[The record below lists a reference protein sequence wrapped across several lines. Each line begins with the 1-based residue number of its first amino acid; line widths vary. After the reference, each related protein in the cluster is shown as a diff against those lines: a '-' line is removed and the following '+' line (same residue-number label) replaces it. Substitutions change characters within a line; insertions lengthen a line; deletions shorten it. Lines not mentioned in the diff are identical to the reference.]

1 MTTLSELRRTFAH
14 SPDCEIVSPE
24 TYLQRL
30 TGHEQLVRADEPSA
44 NLLGLMDEQTGSRIL
59 VPAEAFV
66 RRQTASGASW

>member
-30 TGHEQLVRADEPSA
+30 TEQLVRADEPSA